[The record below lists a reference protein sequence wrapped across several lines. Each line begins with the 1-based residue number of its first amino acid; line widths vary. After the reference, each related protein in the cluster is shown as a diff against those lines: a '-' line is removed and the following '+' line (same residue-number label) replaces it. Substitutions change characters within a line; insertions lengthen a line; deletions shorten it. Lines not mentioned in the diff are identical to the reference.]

1 MAWVGTAADRP
12 ATLLTL
18 QAALNAVPVGG
29 TVSFDSNDYAFTTAL
44 TVPRQVT
51 LETASASTL
60 FARFTISGGGLT
72 AAETV
77 RFGVAA
83 TPVFSVT
90 GNDVTLSDLRVSNPN
105 AVARPTGV
113 QLGAGV
119 TGTSITNFAID
130 GGGQASSYGIN
141 LSTGAATITNSTI
154 SGVATGIGITAAA
167 TTAGISVTGGTITS
181 ATAGIALGAT
191 ASPRVTG
198 TTLIGPGAAGTG
210 IDLQNASAAVI
221 SDVQVSSF
229 NRGIGT
235 TGTSAAAGA
244 TITNPTIIGA
254 GSEGISLGSTSGASI
269 TGATITGAGA
279 GSSRGVNI
287 YRATGVT
294 ITEPTVG
301 SFAYGIYTDIGDTG
315 AGPRIIRPTITAV
328 TGGITLGST
337 QGATITDS
345 TITGSSSSGT
355 GINFMNAGRVTVRD
369 GTITGMLYGV
379 GTTSQLTADSDRTDI
394 VISRITVVGAPNASN
409 AVTLLGVTN
418 TRISDVV
425 AEIAGAGV
433 ITHDSSDVTV
443 TGVDVTGRPGIS
455 STSGAAVLRAYDSQ
469 RVNLSLSSIN
479 GGSYGVFYSSSTD
492 SVVTGILVENVS
504 EYGIYARSSADLN
517 FGTSIFRNNGAVG
530 NIVVTVPS
538 NGISHDVR
546 IHDNTMTDNR
556 GGVNLSAGTRAVRFT
571 DNVVTGQPAVL
582 TAAPAHDVTIAGNT
596 VTQTADDATAVIVVP
611 TYEDG
616 EQPGSYSSSGITVRD
631 NRFVGAG
638 MWIRVGSPPDSVG
651 TAFRTVQDPVLVVG
665 NTFPADSTAIR
676 TFPNAVVGEDTAG
689 AVDRAGAARAAASV
703 VVPNGPVAVD
713 ARNHGNPNDWA
724 SPCKATGYLDDDL
737 RYDGGGAAVY
747 ELTVAPV
754 LYPENCVDLSLT
766 ETPTTPTGT
775 SVRVG
780 DTVTWTL
787 TPHNDGPGAAPAGWT
802 VTQLLPDGVTVVS
815 MTGDGYRFAGTTG
828 TAEGPLPSGAD
839 GSLITVTVR
848 IGERSAAT
856 LHDVAF
862 VALAA
867 AQDVDGDGY
876 DDPIIERTNPLVV
889 PTVDTDAIAS
899 PTDNDAD
906 GVWTIAADE
915 PTPGGGGGGEGGG
928 GGDRDADGV
937 PSGSGIASTNASDVG
952 FPGGY
957 GPYGEATTLAWT
969 GVSLAA
975 PFAAAV
981 VLLIAGTVTGLIER
995 RRRRT
1000 ANHRP

>member
-141 LSTGAATITNSTI
+141 LATGAATITNSTI
-154 SGVATGIGITAAA
+154 SGVATGIGSTAAA
-167 TTAGISVTGGTITS
+167 TTVGISVTGGSIT
-181 ATAGIALGAT
+181 ATTAGIALGTTT
-191 ASPRVTG
+191 APRVDG
-198 TTLIGPGAAGTG
+198 TTLTGPGAAGTG

-221 SDVQVSSF
+221 SNVHVSSF

-235 TGTSAAAGA
+235 TGTSTAAGA
-244 TITNPTIIGA
+244 AITNPTIIGA

-269 TGATITGAGA
+269 TGATITGTGA
-279 GSSRGVNI
+279 ASSRGMNI
-287 YRATGVT
+287 YRATSVT

-345 TITGSSSSGT
+345 TITGSAVGT

-369 GTITGMLYGV
+369 GTMNGLLYGV
-379 GTTSQLTADSDRTDI
+379 GTTSQLTDDSDRTDI

-517 FGTSIFRNNGAVG
+517 IGTSIFRNNGAVG
-530 NIVVTVPS
+530 NIVVTVPRD
-538 NGISHDVR
+538 GISHGVR
-546 IHDNTMTDNR
+546 IHANTMTDNR

-596 VTQTADDATAVIVVP
+596 ITQTAADATAVIVVP

-616 EQPGSYSSSGITVRD
+616 EQPGSYSSSDITVRD
-631 NRFVGAG
+631 NRFVGTG
-638 MWIRVGSPPDSVG
+638 TWIRVGSPPDAASA
-651 TAFRTVQDPVLVVG
+651 AFRTVQDPVLVVG

-689 AVDRAGAARAAASV
+689 AVDRGGAARAVASV
-703 VVPNGPVAVD
+703 VVADGPVAVD
-713 ARNHGNPNDWA
+713 ARDHGNPNDWG
-724 SPCKATGYLDDDL
+724 SGCKATGYLDDDL

-775 SVRVG
+775 VRVG

-802 VTQLLPDGVTVVS
+802 VTQLLPDGVTLVS

-867 AQDVDGDGY
+867 ARDVDGDGY

-889 PTVDTDAIAS
+889 PTVDTDAAAS

-915 PTPGGGGGGEGGG
+915 PTPGGGGEDGGEP
-928 GGDRDADGV
+928 DPDGV
-937 PSGSGIASTNASDVG
+937 PGGSGLAPANASDVG
-952 FPGGY
+952 IPGGY
-957 GPYGEATTLAWT
+957 NPYGEATTLAST

-975 PFAAAV
+975 PFAAAIL
-981 VLLIAGTVTGLIER
+981 LLIAGTVTWLVAR

-1000 ANHRP
+1000 ANPRP